1 MNMSIPFYV
10 LCGSLG
16 AGKTTL
22 LMRLLEHW
30 KRQGKRAGV
39 LMNEAG
45 EVSIDGPRA
54 GTIAE
59 QVMNLAGGCV
69 CCDTKEDLSWG
80 IAQLVRDYESDV
92 IILECSGMADPA
104 EVIDGVTDLYTA
116 RLAHLEKVIAL
127 LHPIPTD
134 RESMGGFVTSQ
145 AIRCADE
152 LILNKKDLYVAG
164 HWESFKDVIVKQ
176 NPYAR
181 VWETSQA
188 RVDPST
194 LLEPITRR
202 SPAPTVNVEFGVPRL
217 AQTNKRASYHP
228 IATTVRLPGPLNLVR
243 FLSWMKTLPPELERA
258 KGFFRFAKGPE
269 LQEFQ
274 YAPPGNATIAPITL
288 LDEPNHAIVLIGRG
302 YDVESCQAKLLGCL
316 ENQQNIDS

>member
-1 MNMSIPFYV
+1 MITTPIPFYV

-22 LMRLLEHW
+22 LMRLLEYW
-30 KRQGKRAGV
+30 KNQGKKAGV

-92 IILECSGMADPA
+92 IILECSGMANPA

-116 RLAHLEKVIAL
+116 RLTHLEKVIAL

-134 RESMGGFVTSQ
+134 RESMGGFVTQQ

-152 LILNKKDLYVAG
+152 LILNKRDLYVPG
-164 HWESFKDVIVKQ
+164 HWEGFKNSIISQ

-181 VWETSQA
+181 IWETSHA
-188 RVDPST
+188 RVDPSA
-194 LLEPITRR
+194 LLKPITRV
-202 SPAPTVNVEFGVPRL
+202 STSPTVNVEFGVPQSS
-217 AQTNKRASYHP
+217 ATNARASYHP
-228 IATTVRLPGPLNLVR
+228 IATTIRIPGPLNFER
-243 FLSWMKTLPPELERA
+243 FLRWMKTLPPELERA
-258 KGFFRFAKGPE
+258 KGFFRFAKRPE

-274 YAPPGNATIAPITL
+274 YAPPGAATITPITL
-288 LDEPNHAIVLIGRG
+288 LDEPSHAIVLIGRG
-302 YDVESCQAKLLGCL
+302 YDQERCQAELLRCL
-316 ENQQNIDS
+316 ES